1 MAGRPPVC
9 RLRRRPLGRWCSN
22 ECQSLD
28 RVAAL
33 AKMERDLLVG
43 PTPPD
48 LACAKADGNP
58 KIHLNGH
65 YTFHSDGQIIDLK
78 AIMLRPELG

>member
-1 MAGRPPVC
+1 
-9 RLRRRPLGRWCSN
+9 
-22 ECQSLD
+22 
-28 RVAAL
+28 
-33 AKMERDLLVG
+33 MERDLLVG